1 MYLQTAKVFTN
12 IDLFESN
19 AETHAQRL

>member
-19 AETHAQRL
+19 AETHAQRP